1 MAESGFILHPC
12 HGTGAVMKIDNFTSV
27 AFSKLFLPMKGPKVG
42 LEEFRW
48 ADYQEETDKR
58 YDHVSYRICDMVCC

>member
-1 MAESGFILHPC
+1 
-12 HGTGAVMKIDNFTSV
+12 MKIDNFTSV